1 MKFLREFFII
11 LLIIGIYLGLLIII
25 KAITGTYFDSGSY
38 GWGFA
43 TATVLFCTLDVL
55 KIHLSKRTN
64 KSNDE
69 SQDGV
74 KVTVTITVKDAN
86 DPEQVGEAV
95 SAGLKS
101 FNSFYKLGNSIIS
114 DHKYSEDDP
123 SSNLTE

>member
-1 MKFLREFFII
+1 M
-11 LLIIGIYLGLLIII
+11 
-25 KAITGTYFDSGSY
+25 
-38 GWGFA
+38 
-43 TATVLFCTLDVL
+43 
-55 KIHLSKRTN
+55 
-64 KSNDE
+64 
-69 SQDGV
+69 

-123 SSNLTE
+123 SLNSTK